1 MYQKK
6 SLNLDRLPPWLT
18 LLKHDLDLK
27 GVGVGIVNIPAG
39 KGYTYLHCHERQ
51 EEVYIPVRGRGM
63 LYVDKSLVLLK
74 PGDFVKV
81 PPESKRALKAEADI
95 DLVCLIVGGVPSGFK
110 TKGTSSTLIND
121 GIPDWEA
128 LPPWYE
134 GNEKIRAYNQQ
145 LRRRRAARNKTT
157 P

>member
-1 MYQKK
+1 MYRKK
-6 SLNLDRLPPWLT
+6 SLNLNHLPPWLT
-18 LLKHDLDLK
+18 LLKRDLDLK

-39 KGYTYLHCHERQ
+39 KGYTYLHRHERQ
-51 EEVYIPVRGRGM
+51 EEVYIPLKGRGM
-63 LYVDKSLVLLK
+63 LYVEETLVPLE

-81 PPESKRALKAEADI
+81 PPESNRALKAEADT
-95 DLVCLIVGGVPSGFK
+95 DLVCLIVGGVPAGFK
-110 TKGTSSTLIND
+110 TKGASSTLIND

-145 LRRRRAARNKTT
+145 LRQRRETQNKTT